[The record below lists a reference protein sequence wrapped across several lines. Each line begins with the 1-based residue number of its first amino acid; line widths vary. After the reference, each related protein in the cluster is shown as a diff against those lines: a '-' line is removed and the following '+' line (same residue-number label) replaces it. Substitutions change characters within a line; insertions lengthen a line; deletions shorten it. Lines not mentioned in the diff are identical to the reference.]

1 MKTMKVACVGFVLL
15 FAIGA
20 TRSQDNPKNL
30 FSGLKIG
37 QIVSVKE
44 VAGKYELMF
53 NEKTPVGSKVIE
65 IGNDYLALVDPSG
78 LVETRIH
85 VTSIKNVTRWQ
96 QPKE

>member
-15 FAIGA
+15 VAIGA
-20 TRSQDNPKNL
+20 TRSQDNPKNF

-37 QIVSVKE
+37 QIIAVKE
-44 VAGKYELMF
+44 VSGKYELLF
-53 NEKTPVGSKVIE
+53 QEKTPVGSKVIE
-65 IGNDYLALVDPSG
+65 IGDDYLVLEDPSG
-78 LVETRIH
+78 LVEIRIH

>member
-1 MKTMKVACVGFVLL
+1 MKAIKLICVGFFLLL
-15 FAIGA
+15 FVGA
-20 TRSQDNPKNL
+20 VNQGSPKNF

-37 QIVSVKE
+37 QMIAVKE
-44 VAGKYELMF
+44 VSGKYELLF
-53 NEKTPVGSKVIE
+53 QEKTPVGSKVIE
-65 IGNDYLALVDPSG
+65 IGDDYLALVDPSG